1 MAKYAKTAT
10 KKTPLRTSEE
20 QTYTHEGAPGLAKDA
35 KTELF
40 TMAVTS
46 MTAEKTF
53 YEDAKT
59 RDSRLQEL
67 VHQITSEDPEFI
79 QKLVPYL
86 RKVANMRSAPLVI
99 AAEYALAG
107 GPGKRGVVNSAML
120 RADEPA
126 EFVGYWMGRTGG
138 KTFPGGVQRGLADA
152 VQALYNEYAVLKYDS
167 SRNSVRMGDVLNLV
181 HPEPRNQ
188 RQGSLFQWILD
199 KRHHGD
205 VWMDTEELP
214 VIHDRDYLQAIPV
227 EERRA
232 YLRGD
237 EYPEVAR
244 TAGITWEFLSGWLPG
259 GMDAEAWEK
268 VIPQMGYMALLRNLR
283 NFDEAGIS
291 DGARKFIKGVLADPD
306 RVAKSRQFPFRFWSA
321 WNATQS
327 LHWGETL
334 EAALNL
340 SVENVP
346 ELDGSTLVLVDV
358 SASMTGPRLSGRST
372 VSPSDI
378 AALFGAVMFEKNYG
392 NARVAVFGTG
402 SKDVTPKAR
411 GSILRNM
418 EVFRRNNGVGHGT
431 NISGAVMDQ
440 YNEESRVVLFTDMQA
455 HDGGVKK
462 VANRAKVHYFDLGG
476 YRTVPEGV
484 GDNGVFMYAGFTDS
498 TFRQMP
504 LYERVGRGD
513 WEDLLDG

>member
-1 MAKYAKTAT
+1 MAKYAKTET
-10 KKTPLRTSEE
+10 KKTPLGTSEE
-20 QTYTHEGAPGLAKDA
+20 EAYTHEGAPGFAKDA

-53 YEDAKT
+53 YESAQT
-59 RDSRLQEL
+59 RDSRLRGL
-67 VHQITSEDPEFI
+67 VHEITKSDPEFI

-107 GPGKRGVVNSAML
+107 GPGKRGVVSSAML

-138 KTFPGGVQRGLADA
+138 KTFPGGVQRGLADS
-152 VQALYNEYAVLKYDS
+152 VQALYNEYAVPKYDS
-167 SRNSVRMGDVLNLV
+167 SRNAVRMGDVLNLV
-181 HPEPRNQ
+181 HPEPRDTW
-188 RQGSLFQWILD
+188 QGSLFQWILD

-205 VWMDTEELP
+205 VRMDTEELP
-214 VIHDRDYLQAIPV
+214 VIHARDYLQAIHPDN
-227 EERRA
+227 RRA
-232 YLRGD
+232 YIGTTEWD
-237 EYPEVAR
+237 EVAG
-244 TAGITWEFLSGWLPG
+244 TAGITWEWLSGWLPG

-291 DGARKFIKGVLADPD
+291 FDAQSYVRGVLADPE

-321 WNATQS
+321 WHATQS
-327 LHWGETL
+327 LGWGETL
-334 EAALNL
+334 EAALEL

-346 ELDGSTLVLVDV
+346 SLEGSTLVLVDV
-358 SASMTGPRLSGRST
+358 SASMTGPRVSDRST

-378 AALFGAVMFEKNYG
+378 AALFGAAMFSRNYG
-392 NARVAVFGTG
+392 EPTRVAVFGTG
-402 SKDVTPKAR
+402 SKEVTPGAK

-418 EVFRRNNGVGHGT
+418 EVFRRNHGVGHGT

-440 YNEESRVVLFTDMQA
+440 YNGESRVVLFTDMQA

-462 VANRAKVHYFDLGG
+462 VANKAKVHYFDLGG
-476 YRTVPEGV
+476 YQVAPEGV
-484 GDNGVFMYAGFTDS
+484 GENGIFMYGGFTDS

-504 LYERVGRGD
+504 LYEKVGRGD
-513 WEDLLDG
+513 WEELLG